1 VNTPF
6 DPRIGRLIS
15 EPPGDGPGHWAGA
28 PGAFSDADD
37 LYLVYRLRWPRP
49 RRGGEVRVARA
60 DGDRFTTIWRATRED
75 FGSESIERCAI
86 VRDGAR
92 WRLYVSYVNGMDG
105 RWQIDLL
112 EATSPEGFDPRTR
125 SQVLGADTANAIAV
139 KDPWLRHEADRWLM
153 FVSFGERP
161 VGARRLHASGDALS
175 TGAVKSETG
184 LATSADGIRWSWEGK
199 ILAASTQG
207 WDRFTARLTTAVRS
221 DGGWLGLYDG
231 SADVSEN
238 YEERCGLATSTDL
251 RRWLRIGDR
260 PGVGAAG
267 GPGTVRYVESVV
279 HRGRTLF
286 FFERTRAD
294 GAHEL
299 CVADASGAAASASVR
314 G

>member
-1 VNTPF
+1 MAPAT
-6 DPRIGRLIS
+6 GRARPARS
-15 EPPGDGPGHWAGA
+15 RTRTTSTSCTGCDGLA
-28 PGAFSDADD
+28 PGVA
-37 LYLVYRLRWPRP
+37 
-49 RRGGEVRVARA
+49 ARA
-60 DGDRFTTIWRATRED
+60 
-75 FGSESIERCAI
+75 GS
-86 VRDGAR
+86 GAR
-92 WRLYVSYVNGMDG
+92 A
-105 RWQIDLL
+105 
-112 EATSPEGFDPRTR
+112 AT
-125 SQVLGADTANAIAV
+125 
-139 KDPWLRHEADRWLM
+139 
-153 FVSFGERP
+153 
-161 VGARRLHASGDALS
+161 GARRLHASGDALS

-199 ILAASTQG
+199 VLAASTQG

-294 GAHEL
+294 GA
-299 CVADASGAAASASVR
+299 
-314 G
+314 